1 MSCGPGRTVLLTA
14 ALGGGVREYARGS
27 VAGAI
32 GAVVTVALAAAG
44 PVPPT
49 GVVAGGALVAA
60 ALHWATAERREFR
73 TAGTTYALGAAA
85 LLALLPAVPVYRW
98 SLVPSLAVFGLASA
112 LVTAAF
118 VVVRVGAR
126 AVARR
131 YVPEALADALA
142 DLAST
147 LASAL
152 TVVWTLLQVQERLA
166 RTGVTT
172 TLGTAA
178 LAADW
183 YDLALPVEASLLG
196 AAVDPPTVVFVG
208 CVVVGFHTLAS
219 WEAAWRVAEES
230 SARWA
235 GHEATGDERG
245 A

>member
-1 MSCGPGRTVLLTA
+1 
-14 ALGGGVREYARGS
+14 VREYARGA
-27 VAGAI
+27 VAGAV
-32 GAVVTVALAAAG
+32 GAVVTFALAAAG

-49 GVVAGGALVAA
+49 GAVAGGALVAA
-60 ALHWATAERREFR
+60 ALHWVTAERREFR

-85 LLALLPAVPVYRW
+85 LLALLATVPPVYRW

-112 LVTAAF
+112 LVTAVF

-131 YVPEALADALA
+131 YVPEALAAALA

-152 TVVWTLLQVQERLA
+152 AVVWTVLQVQERLA
-166 RTGVTT
+166 RTGVTA

-178 LAADW
+178 LVADW
-183 YDLALPVEASLLG
+183 YGLALPVEATLLG
-196 AAVDPPTVVFVG
+196 AAVDLPTVVFVG
-208 CVVVGFHTLAS
+208 SVVVGFHTLAS

-230 SARWA
+230 NARWRA
-235 GHEATGDERG
+235 GESSGAGDERG

>member
-1 MSCGPGRTVLLTA
+1 
-14 ALGGGVREYARGS
+14 VREYARGA
-27 VAGAI
+27 VAGAV
-32 GAVVTVALAAAG
+32 GAVVTFALAAAG

-49 GVVAGGALVAA
+49 GAVAGGALVAA
-60 ALHWATAERREFR
+60 ALHWVTAERREFR

-85 LLALLPAVPVYRW
+85 LLALLATVPPVYRW

-112 LVTAAF
+112 LVTAVF

-131 YVPEALADALA
+131 YVPEALAA
-142 DLAST
+142 
-147 LASAL
+147 ASAL
-152 TVVWTLLQVQERLA
+152 AVVWTVLQVQERLA
-166 RTGVTT
+166 RTGVTA

-183 YDLALPVEASLLG
+183 YGLALPVEATLLG
-196 AAVDPPTVVFVG
+196 AAVDLPTVVFVG
-208 CVVVGFHTLAS
+208 SVVVGFHTLAS

-230 SARWA
+230 NARWRA
-235 GHEATGDERG
+235 GESSGAGDERG